1 VTELLQK
8 LIDVIKGLTWVN
20 VGILAALVLIS
31 FPAYFAWRTISDPQ
45 FAGLVLSE
53 YREIDS
59 PTDCVLSLA
68 QPAGTE
74 GSYFIRAVLAERN
87 REIWYVSVKLH
98 FEPDSPA
105 MIKYCAT
112 LTAMVEFA
120 RDPYHQDVPRFPD
133 SNRNLVPVATP
144 AR

>member
-1 VTELLQK
+1 MTELLQK
-8 LIDVIKGLTWVN
+8 LLDAIKGLTLVN
-20 VGILAALVLIS
+20 VAVLAALVLIS
-31 FPAYFAWRTISDPQ
+31 VPAYFAWRTINDPQ
-45 FAGLVLSE
+45 FAGLVFSE

-74 GSYFIRAVLAERN
+74 GSYFIRATLAERN
-87 REIWYVSVKLH
+87 REVWYISVKLH
-98 FEPDSPA
+98 FEPDSQA
-105 MIKYCAT
+105 MIKYCAA
-112 LTAMVEFA
+112 LTGMVEFA